1 MESFESTQSKKSK
14 KEVQSFDI
22 SKAEEAKKDTYEQVD
37 RITKEKGIFE
47 EEIKEHWE
55 ARAQRPDVQAVMS
68 ARHNL
73 EENKRAAE
81 ELKKDIFE
89 NFLDKNLLE
98 GKRIFELGVGVA
110 RMTPELAK
118 QAKKVVG
125 VDISST
131 MLEKAKKE
139 LEGYSN
145 VELRLGKITD
155 LNFPP
160 KSFDLVFESIVLL
173 HILNPEELKQ
183 TVEKMK
189 ELSDKIFLAE
199 HVYDPEQPDLP
210 PSKFS
215 IFRKTKEYKELFEPY
230 KLIKHNIT
238 SCAGD
243 RFDLMLFENLES
255 KQ

>member
-1 MESFESTQSKKSK
+1 MENFESTTPKEIT
-14 KEVQSFDI
+14 KEVQSFNT
-22 SKAEEAKKDTYEQVD
+22 SEVEKSTYEQISRSV
-37 RITKEKGIFE
+37 KEEILE

-55 ARAQRPDVQAVMS
+55 ARAQRSDIQAVMS
-68 ARHNL
+68 ARHSL

-98 GKRIFELGVGVA
+98 GKKIFELGVGVA

-125 VDISST
+125 IDISPT
-131 MLEKAKKE
+131 MFEKAKKK
-139 LEGYSN
+139 LEGISN
-145 VELRLGKITD
+145 VELCLGKIAD

-173 HILNPEELKQ
+173 HILNPEELKK
-183 TVEKMK
+183 TAEKMK

-199 HVYDPEQPDLP
+199 HVYDPKQPDLP
-210 PSKFS
+210 SSKFS
-215 IFRKTKEYKELFEPY
+215 IFRKTKEYEELFEPY
-230 KLIKHNIT
+230 KLTKHKIHY
-238 SCAGD
+238 CAGD
-243 RFDLMLFENLES
+243 RFDLMLFENLET